1 MVRVN
6 VATGWL
12 DEAQVMPTAHQDA
25 RPEGQ
30 GPELVVVHG
39 ISLPPGQFGS
49 DDVQKLFLGQ
59 LKGNEH
65 PFYWQLQGVRVSA
78 HLFIRRD
85 GSLVQFV
92 PFHARAWHA
101 GLSRLGSRSRCNDF
115 SIGIELE
122 GTDTCA
128 YESVQY
134 ARLNEV
140 LAALRAAYP
149 ALVNAPVV
157 GHADIA
163 PLRKTD
169 PGLGFDWQ
177 ALQVRP

>member
-59 LKGNEH
+59 LKVDEH

-85 GSLVQFV
+85 GSLMQFV

-101 GLSRLGSRSRCNDF
+101 GLSRLGNRSGCNDF

-128 YESVQY
+128 YEPAQY
-134 ARLNEV
+134 ACLNEV
-140 LAALRAAYP
+140 LVALRAAYP
-149 ALVNAPVV
+149 SLAGVPVV

-177 ALQVRP
+177 AVQVQP